1 MRVVSLFSGAGG
13 LDWGFAKAGHK
24 IVWANDNYKDAAE
37 TYKKNLGPHIVV
49 KDIEKAKSAEIPNCD
64 LIIGGFPCQGF
75 SVANMK
81 RNSND
86 KRNILYRQFIRILKA
101 KKPKYFLTEN
111 VKGLLSLEKGKVFST
126 MIKDFSN
133 AGYKVKHKVVNA
145 ADYGVPQ
152 KRERV
157 IIIGTRKDTSAEIDF
172 PAPTHGSLSK
182 SHVQTLKPWV
192 SIGEVLKEIPEPQKA
207 PHLPNHTCSKYKL
220 RFNGYLGH
228 RRIDPSK
235 PAPTVTG
242 RGDSRGGVVVL
253 HHPKNHR
260 RMSARELATAQSF
273 PLDYKFCGSQTS
285 VYRQIANAVPPLLAR
300 ALALSFP
307 RD

>member
-1 MRVVSLFSGAGG
+1 MRIVSLFSGAGG
-13 LDWGFAKAGHK
+13 MDLGFAKAGHNV
-24 IVWANDNYKDAAE
+24 VWANDNYKDAAE
-37 TYKKNLGPHIVV
+37 TYKKNLGFHIVV
-49 KDIEKAKSAEIPNCD
+49 KDIEKVKASEIPRCE

-86 KRNILYRQFIRILKA
+86 KRNILYRQFLRILKT
-101 KKPKYFLTEN
+101 KKPKYFLAEN
-111 VKGLLSLEKGKVFST
+111 VKGLLSLERGKVFSA

-133 AGYKVKHKVVNA
+133 ADYKVKHKIMNA

-157 IIIGTRKDTSAEIDF
+157 IIIGTRKDISAEIDF
-172 PAPTHGSLSK
+172 PAPTHASLSE
-182 SHVQTLKPWV
+182 SSTQNLKPWV
-192 SIGEVLKEIPEPQKA
+192 SIGQALKEIPEPQEA

-220 RFNGYLGH
+220 RFNGHLGH

-242 RGDSRGGVVVL
+242 RGDDRGGVVVL

-273 PLDYKFCGSQTS
+273 PLDYEFCGSQTS
-285 VYRQIANAVPPLLAR
+285 AYRQIANAVPPQLAY